1 MVESEMLQGD
11 QMALEIRVW
20 ERLEE
25 PDVAEY
31 LRQKQG
37 LSLTVKFRVLLHG
50 TQLVVIT
57 ACAYHP
63 SRANG
68 DSYVESH
75 WPPAARNLIETMLA
89 GYRLVD
95 EDHQVVED
103 ELVAFLDEHM
113 PVAGA
118 AVAPTRPCPLL

>member
-25 PDVAEY
+25 RDAAEY
-31 LRQKQG
+31 LRQKEGQC
-37 LSLTVKFRVLLHG
+37 LTVKFRVLLHG
-50 TQLVVIT
+50 SQLVVIT

-68 DSYVESH
+68 DSYLDTH
-75 WPPAARNLIETMLA
+75 WPPGARNLIETMLD
-89 GYRLVD
+89 GYRLVT
-95 EDHQVVED
+95 EDRRVVED

-113 PVAGA
+113 PIARPVVSA
-118 AVAPTRPCPLL
+118 ADPSA